1 MAGLRYSQ
9 GFCISRA
16 LPGEDVLNWVRS
28 YKPDPSWALWSGVK
42 FDLTDVPLFLAQYDH
57 SVWVSRIIDR
67 IQQSLSGLFEDEM
80 EDHTICRFGRWYEQ
94 DGKIKYGDF
103 EGFHA
108 IGKLHQE
115 MHLVAE
121 EALLS
126 LNSGKWDLAMT
137 YGERLAGLKDV
148 LF

>member
-1 MAGLRYSQ
+1 
-9 GFCISRA
+9 
-16 LPGEDVLNWVRS
+16 
-28 YKPDPSWALWSGVK
+28 
-42 FDLTDVPLFLAQYDH
+42 LTDVPLFLAQYDH